1 MELIYTII
9 TNPFFW
15 ALVSIFGLL
24 GASTVVT
31 NSRARGSQT
40 LAVLSGLMFIAG
52 RFMLVLPV
60 CPQPRFASNGWH
72 WVVGGLITL
81 AAGVFIVPGLTVQPL
96 TAPRTEMHLHTK
108 GLYSIVRNPYY
119 LGEILLSL
127 GLAVLFRSVIGLL
140 LVPIWWAGLVL
151 HILIEEESMELALGP
166 RYLEYKARVKGRVF
180 PIPPFTPEPKITRYP
195 FKNLVFKGGGMKGA
209 AYTGVLQVLDE
220 HKLLDQIERVAG
232 ASAGAITATLV
243 SFGLPLEETLDL
255 MGTLDFSKVPQLLDE
270 DEIER
275 DRNRLPQFLNKEL
288 GRITGDV
295 ASLQRLVSRFGW
307 HSSVFFYNWLRGV
320 IAEQCDGN
328 GSATFADF
336 RERGF
341 RDLYIV
347 GANVSRHSNTIF
359 SFETTPN
366 VVVADAVRISMS
378 IPLYFEAIHFDG
390 EQYGQGDFYV
400 DGGLLN
406 NYPIQIF
413 DAPKFSEDNFWFREG
428 VNWETLGCYL
438 FIQEDVQGAPASIKD
453 LRDFLGQIFECYN
466 VGMQIAEIDNNLIDQ
481 RRTIKISSCNV
492 QPTDFE
498 LKPEDEKYQEL
509 VEEGRRATR
518 QYLEN
523 YTNPAVRS
531 DWEKHPQAG
540 LR

>member
-1 MELIYTII
+1 MQLLYTII

-15 ALVSIFGLL
+15 ALISIFGLL

-31 NSRARGSQT
+31 NSRAGGSRA
-40 LAVLSGLMFIAG
+40 LAVLSGLFFFVG

-72 WVVGGLITL
+72 WFVGGLITL
-81 AAGVFIVPGLTVQPL
+81 VSAVFIVPGLTIQPL
-96 TAPRTEMHLHTK
+96 TAPHAEMRLHTR
-108 GLYSIVRNPYY
+108 GAYSFVRNPFY

-127 GLAVLFRSVIGLL
+127 GMAVLFRSVIGLA
-140 LVPIWWAGLVL
+140 LVPVWWAGLVL

-166 RYLEYKARVKGRVF
+166 RYLEYKARVKGRIF
-180 PIPPFTPEPKITRYP
+180 PRPPFTPAPKITHYP

-209 AYTGVLQVLDE
+209 AYAGVLEVLDE
-220 HKLLDQIERVAG
+220 RGLLPQIERLAG

-243 SFGLPLEETLDL
+243 SFRLPLAETLGL
-255 MGTLDFSKVPQLLDE
+255 MSTLDFSKVPQLLD
-270 DEIER
+270 DEENEKNR
-275 DRNRLPQFLNKEL
+275 SRLPQFLNKEL
-288 GRITGDV
+288 ERISGDV
-295 ASLQRLVSRFGW
+295 TSIQRLINRFGW
-307 HSSVFFYNWLRGV
+307 HSSMFFYNWLKGV
-320 IAEQCDGN
+320 IAGQCDGN
-328 GSATFADF
+328 GLATFADF
-336 RERGF
+336 HERGF

-347 GANVSRHSNTIF
+347 GANISRHSNTIF
-359 SFETTPN
+359 SFETTPY
-366 VVVADAVRISMS
+366 VAVADAVRISMS

-400 DGGLLN
+400 DGGLMN

-413 DAPKFSEDNFWFREG
+413 DRPRFAENNFWFREG

-438 FIQEDVQGAPASIKD
+438 YIEKDLQNDPVTIKD

-466 VGMQIAEIDNNLIDQ
+466 VGMQIAEIDNNPIDQ
-481 RRTIKISSCNV
+481 RRTIKINSCNV
-492 QPTDFE
+492 QPTDFH
-498 LKPEDEKYQEL
+498 LKPEDESYQEL

-523 YTNPAVRS
+523 YTNPAVYS
-531 DWEKHPQAG
+531 DWERPPA
-540 LR
+540 